1 MKKIITLIL
10 LSIIL
15 VSCNNRIAIK
25 YDDKNYQL
33 TSLEKIFEKKS
44 SPFLNITFEDNF
56 KSDNIKIYV
65 DKNLVYEKK
74 ISTSDILGVADSYEL
89 KKDFKEVTIYINNQ
103 KITLTKGKILNFKN
117 IYVKKLPDN
126 KIELLITKKIHI
138 YK

>member
-1 MKKIITLIL
+1 M
-10 LSIIL
+10 
-15 VSCNNRIAIK
+15 SCNNRIAIK
-25 YDDKNYQL
+25 YYDKNYQL

>member
-1 MKKIITLIL
+1 MKKIITLTL

>member
-1 MKKIITLIL
+1 MKKIITLTL
-10 LSIIL
+10 LLIIL

-44 SPFLNITFEDNF
+44 SPFLNITFEDYF

-89 KKDFKEVTIYINNQ
+89 KEDFKEVIIYINNQ
-103 KITLTKGKILNFKN
+103 KIILTKEKTLDYKN
-117 IYVKKLPDN
+117 IYVNKLPNN
-126 KIELLITKKIHI
+126 KIEILISKKFHI

>member
-1 MKKIITLIL
+1 MKKIITLTL
-10 LSIIL
+10 LLIIL

-44 SPFLNITFEDNF
+44 SPFLNITFEDYF

-89 KKDFKEVTIYINNQ
+89 EKDFKDVTIQINS
-103 KITLTKGKILNFKN
+103 KKTTLTKEKTLDFKN
-117 IYVKKLPDN
+117 IYVNKLPNN
-126 KIELLITKKIHI
+126 KLEILISKKFHI

>member
-1 MKKIITLIL
+1 MKKIITLTL
-10 LSIIL
+10 LLIIL

-44 SPFLNITFEDNF
+44 SPFLNISFEDYF

-89 KKDFKEVTIYINNQ
+89 KEDFKEVTIYINNQ
-103 KITLTKGKILNFKN
+103 EITLTKGKMLNFKN

-126 KIELLITKKIHI
+126 KIELLISKKIHI

>member
-1 MKKIITLIL
+1 MKKIITLTL

-44 SPFLNITFEDNF
+44 SPFLNITFEDYF

-89 KKDFKEVTIYINNQ
+89 KEDFKEVTIYINNQ
-103 KITLTKGKILNFKN
+103 EITLTKGKMLNFKN

-126 KIELLITKKIHI
+126 KIELLISKKIHI

>member
-1 MKKIITLIL
+1 MKKIITLTL

-44 SPFLNITFEDNF
+44 SPFLNITFEDYF

>member
-1 MKKIITLIL
+1 MKKIITLTL
-10 LSIIL
+10 LLIIL

-44 SPFLNITFEDNF
+44 SPFLNITFEDYF

-89 KKDFKEVTIYINNQ
+89 KEDFKEVTIYINNQ
-103 KITLTKGKILNFKN
+103 EITLTKGKMLNFKN

-126 KIELLITKKIHI
+126 KIELLISKKIHI

>member
-1 MKKIITLIL
+1 MKKIITLTL
-10 LSIIL
+10 LLIIL

-44 SPFLNITFEDNF
+44 SPFLNITFEDYF

-89 KKDFKEVTIYINNQ
+89 EKDFKDVTIQINN
-103 KITLTKGKILNFKN
+103 KKTTLTKEKTLDFKN
-117 IYVKKLPDN
+117 IYVNKLPNN
-126 KIELLITKKIHI
+126 KLEILISKKFHI

>member
-1 MKKIITLIL
+1 MKKIITLTL

-25 YDDKNYQL
+25 YYDKNYQL

>member
-1 MKKIITLIL
+1 MKKIITLTL
-10 LSIIL
+10 LLIIL
-15 VSCNNRIAIK
+15 VSCINRIAIK

-44 SPFLNITFEDNF
+44 SPFLNITFEDYF

-89 KKDFKEVTIYINNQ
+89 EKDFKDVTIQINN
-103 KITLTKGKILNFKN
+103 KKTTLTKEKTLDFKN
-117 IYVKKLPDN
+117 IYVNKLPNN
-126 KIELLITKKIHI
+126 KLEILISKKFHI

>member
-1 MKKIITLIL
+1 MKKIITLTL
-10 LSIIL
+10 LLIIL

-103 KITLTKGKILNFKN
+103 KITLTKGKMLNFKN
-117 IYVKKLPDN
+117 IYVKKLPVN
-126 KIELLITKKIHI
+126 KIELLISKKIHI